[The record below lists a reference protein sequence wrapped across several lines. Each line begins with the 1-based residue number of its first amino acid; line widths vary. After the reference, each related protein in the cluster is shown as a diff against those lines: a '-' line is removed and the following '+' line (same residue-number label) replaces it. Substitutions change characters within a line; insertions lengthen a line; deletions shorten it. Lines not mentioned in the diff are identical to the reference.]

1 MESSLE
7 NTVKRIETI
16 NKILTAAV
24 IVLVIIIVL
33 IL

>member
-1 MESSLE
+1 MENSLE
-7 NTVKRIETI
+7 NTVRRLETT

-24 IVLVIIIVL
+24 IVLVIVIIL

>member
-1 MESSLE
+1 MEDSLE
-7 NTVKRIETI
+7 NTVKRLEAT

-24 IVLVIIIVL
+24 IVLVIVIIL

>member
-1 MESSLE
+1 ME
-7 NTVKRIETI
+7 NTVRRLETT

-24 IVLVIIIVL
+24 IVLVIVIIL